1 MIRSFAVDSLSKQ
14 FISRLQDSAL
24 ERVYAALLRLELR
37 NRYPQVFQRSIIDIL
52 QHLHLYFDF
61 TPVYSNI
68 ATGYEFLEPSTLA
81 GLCLHR
87 KGGAT
92 STGPRHIGVL
102 KDET

>member
-37 NRYPQVFQRSIIDIL
+37 NRYPQVFQRSIIIDIL

-68 ATGYEFLEPSTLA
+68 ATGYEFLEPSTLGSA
-81 GLCLHR
+81 YTYTAKEVPHPQDRVTLGF
-87 KGGAT
+87 
-92 STGPRHIGVL
+92 
-102 KDET
+102 

>member
-68 ATGYEFLEPSTLA
+68 ATGYEFLEPSTLGSA
-81 GLCLHR
+81 YTAKEVPHPQDRVTLGF
-87 KGGAT
+87 
-92 STGPRHIGVL
+92 
-102 KDET
+102 